1 MLHLK
6 IDLIVDGRRVVLPSV
21 REFRGAVAF
30 GGGSFSMLMALPSY
44 VQGDKLASEILSK
57 TKEDFVSFQKSF
69 ASLLAGI

>member
-57 TKEDFVSFQKSF
+57 EDFVSFQKSF